1 MADPLDHA
9 RRSRAGNGRSGGR
22 LAVPAL
28 EVTPEQYDAWYDT
41 PRQRTQLPW
50 SIAEGASSNSD
61 RLFDIQT
68 ATGANGVKLVETIF
82 ACHVLMIATKQ
93 RTQAPRRAVHRLMQ
107 INGPEWLIA

>member
-1 MADPLDHA
+1 MADALDHA

-68 ATGANGVKLVETIF
+68 ATDAYGLKLDGTNFGCRVDDRDKAANPGS
-82 ACHVLMIATKQ
+82 AA
-93 RTQAPRRAVHRLMQ
+93 RRSSVDADQ
-107 INGPEWLIA
+107 WY